1 MPVTEERSRSQLLAE
16 QGYLVVE
23 DVFDPDTDLQP
34 LYREYADL
42 LDQLASELYAEGRI
56 TSTYAE
62 LPFEQRLIQV
72 TKENGHS
79 LSQRFD
85 ISLPLR
91 GGLSADTPIHL
102 GPAAFNVLT
111 NSSLLDVV
119 EEFVGP
125 EIICNPVQHFR
136 AKLPEGT
143 VGLGDGL
150 ISPIPWHQDNGVVL
164 EEADQTE
171 MLTVWVALNDAPV
184 ERSCMQVIPTRRGF
198 GLQDHCIS
206 DTRGVLIPERNVE
219 TERTVQLP
227 MRAGSVLFMHS
238 RTPHS
243 STPNTTTDEIR
254 MSLDLRYQPAG
265 TPTGRPM
272 FPEFIARS
280 RAHPE
285 SELHDWRVW
294 AQMWR
299 DARAALAKD
308 EPIAF
313 NRWGSDSPMCA

>member
-1 MPVTEERSRSQLLAE
+1 VPVTEERSRSQLLAE

-23 DVFDPDTDLQP
+23 DVFDPNTALQP
-34 LYREYADL
+34 LYDEYADL
-42 LDQLASELYAEGRI
+42 LDQVARELYAEGRI
-56 TSTYAE
+56 ASTYSD
-62 LPFEQRLIQV
+62 LPFGQRLIQV
-72 TKENGHS
+72 TRENGDS

-91 GGLSADTPIHL
+91 GGLSTDTPIHL
-102 GPAAFNVLT
+102 GPAVFDVLT
-111 NSSLLDVV
+111 DSSLLDLV

-143 VGLGDGL
+143 VGRGDGL
-150 ISPIPWHQDNGVVL
+150 ISSIPWHQDNGVVL
-164 EEADQTE
+164 EEADQSE

-184 ERSCMQVIPTRRGF
+184 ERSCMQVVPTRRDF
-198 GLQDHCIS
+198 GLQGHCIS

-219 TERTVQLP
+219 TGRTVQLP

-243 STPNTTTDEIR
+243 STPNTTRDEIR
-254 MSLDLRYQPAG
+254 MSLDLRYQTVG

-272 FPEFIARS
+272 FPEFTARS
-280 RAHPE
+280 RSHPE
-285 SELHDWRVW
+285 SELHDWQVW
-294 AQMWR
+294 AQSWR
-299 DARAALAKD
+299 DARTALSKD
-308 EPIAF
+308 EPITF
-313 NRWGSDSPMCA
+313 NRWGNATPMCA